1 MIEALNLYNKETH
14 PRPHKSLRFAGD
26 NINNGTKTEKLVL
39 NTAVHNK
46 KYKHTPAPSPL
57 LKWVVVLPGVY
68 FNIYYHYHQDL
79 KIWDN
84 FPKKSCFFTKTFLMS
99 SSKEQMES
107 QQTNKFKTTAK

>member
-1 MIEALNLYNKETH
+1 MIEALNFYNKETH
-14 PRPHKSLRFAGD
+14 HRPHKSLRFACD

-46 KYKHTPAPSPL
+46 KYKDTPAPSPPQ
-57 LKWVVVLPGVY
+57 KCVVVLPGVY

-79 KIWDN
+79 KYETT
-84 FPKKSCFFTKTFLMS
+84 FLKKSCSFTKTFLIS

-107 QQTNKFKTTAK
+107 RQTNKFKTTAK